1 MQRIAK
7 RLAVFVSAL
16 SAVYALWLAT
26 MVSST
31 TIKLGDTGYA
41 VAYRMAWGWGMEE
54 RVDVFRLDSPTVGQ
68 SGGWLDIW
76 KKPYNSGMSLYRSE
90 DGSTYLFGF
99 APGVYRFD
107 VATGQMDYHCSTA
120 GLVSAKA
127 PEASLAVPTTLEGTS
142 TRRRA
147 QAYNS
152 FIEPTEGQ
160 EIPDDPPASRHYEG
174 LRFLGMFGVTR
185 GGRDAMRGGPTAF
198 ASSEEGEEQIDTLDG
213 DCEWSSFVRDP
224 RDALGAL

>member
-7 RLAVFVSAL
+7 RIAVSVLGISAL
-16 SAVYALWLAT
+16 YALWMAT

-54 RVDVFRLDSPTVGQ
+54 RVDVFHLDSPTVGQ
-68 SGGWLDIW
+68 SGDWLDIW
-76 KKPYNSGMSLYRSE
+76 KKPNNSGMSLYRSE
-90 DGSTYLFGF
+90 DGSAYLFGF

-107 VATGQMDYHCSTA
+107 VATGQMDYHCYTA
-120 GLVSAKA
+120 GLVSPKA
-127 PEASLAVPTTLEGTS
+127 AGASLAAPITPEGTS

-152 FIEPTEGQ
+152 FIEPTRAQ
-160 EIPDDPPASRHYEG
+160 EIPDDPPASRYYEG

-185 GGRDAMRGGPTAF
+185 GGRDAMRGGTTAF
-198 ASSEEGEEQIDTLDG
+198 ASSEEGDELIDTLDG

-224 RDALGAL
+224 RDSLGAL

>member
-7 RLAVFVSAL
+7 RLAVFALAVSGL
-16 SAVYALWLAT
+16 YALWVAT

-41 VAYRMAWGWGMEE
+41 VAYQMAWGWDMEE
-54 RVDVFRLDSPTVGQ
+54 RVDVFRLDSPSVGQ
-68 SGGWLDIW
+68 SGDWLDIW

-90 DGSTYLFGF
+90 DGRTYLFGF

-107 VATGQMDYHCSTA
+107 VATGKMEYHCYTA
-120 GLVSAKA
+120 GLVSPK
-127 PEASLAVPTTLEGTS
+127 PPGTSLAAATTLEGTS

-147 QAYNS
+147 QAYIS
-152 FIEPTEGQ
+152 YIEPTRHQ
-160 EIPDDPPASRHYEG
+160 EIPDDPPASRYYEG

-185 GGRDAMRGGPTAF
+185 GGRDAIRGGPTAF
-198 ASSEEGEEQIDTLDG
+198 ASSEESDELPDTLDG

-224 RDALGAL
+224 GDSLGAL